1 MVKIVLRK
9 TLFIVCAISVCCSI
23 LPTYS
28 ADKAVSDK
36 LIVKPVINTALQP
49 STSENV
55 GNVSLVD
62 LMRSYKATYHNAFYS
77 ALSALA
83 QCNASIVSMDTSSGE
98 IRAVL
103 RSGKEFY
110 VLIQP
115 AENNSILVR
124 ITPSNGYYDFPVNNV
139 HEVFEKIKVS
149 AEKN

>member
-9 TLFIVCAISVCCSI
+9 TLFIVCAINVCCLV
-23 LPTYS
+23 LPAYS
-28 ADKAVSDK
+28 ADKTASDR
-36 LIVKPVINTALQP
+36 LVVKPTINTALQP
-49 STSENV
+49 SISENV

-62 LMRSYKATYHNAFYS
+62 LMRSYKATYQNAFYS

-83 QCNASIVSMDTSSGE
+83 QCNAGIVSMDSASGE

-115 AENNSILVR
+115 IENNSVLVR
-124 ITPSNGYYDFPVNNV
+124 ITPSNGYYDFPVNVV

-149 AEKN
+149 SEKS